1 MKIFT
6 SFLFIITFL
15 VSCGDQDQ
23 SNETFNSDQGLSQ
36 EHKKEFKKDLIE
48 VTEDIYVGV
57 GYGLANSI
65 MIETENSLVIVD
77 TLGSVERAEELYQDF
92 REISEKPIAAIVY
105 THNHLDHLGGATV
118 FYNENE
124 TEIYAQE
131 NIIYNLD
138 NICLLYTSPSP
149 RDLLK
154 SRMPS
159 SA

>member
-1 MKIFT
+1 
-6 SFLFIITFL
+6 
-15 VSCGDQDQ
+15 
-23 SNETFNSDQGLSQ
+23 
-36 EHKKEFKKDLIE
+36 
-48 VTEDIYVGV
+48 
-57 GYGLANSI
+57 

-92 REISEKPIAAIVY
+92 REISEKPIEAIVY

-138 NICLLYTSPSP
+138 NIATTIRPIIFQRSQGSLNTSTEEEIVHQGIGGF
-149 RDLLK
+149 
-154 SRMPS
+154 
-159 SA
+159 